1 MTGTD
6 PKSAYLQATQRLMQ
20 QLAAGGLRMGLSHG
34 QMETSLRDAM
44 LEAAYTQSLQAGARV
59 TVSALHVA
67 TGIHRREVSR
77 WLAQRQDVETAARP
91 RRRETGSATGIETA
105 KAGAD
110 TPADADAD
118 ADAGADA
125 GDGASASASEIASAQ
140 TLGNDSPSA
149 RVVARWITNAAYTD
163 EQGQPLTLPMA
174 KQAEAVSF
182 AQLVEDIGP
191 EVRARSVL
199 DGLIAAGLVEPQTDG
214 QYRLSASAYLPEA
227 NSTESIGFL
236 AANVGD
242 HLAAA
247 IHNISAPADARFF
260 ERAFFDDAVS
270 AATVQALQEKV
281 QDEGMALLR
290 GMVGVSD
297 LVDRSD
303 AETGTVLGDA
313 GKQRV
318 RIGLYCYAEN
328 LDG

>member
-110 TPADADAD
+110 TPADA
-118 ADAGADA
+118 
-125 GDGASASASEIASAQ
+125 GDGASASASASEIASAQ

-199 DGLIAAGLVEPQTDG
+199 DGLIAAGLVEPQADG

>member
-110 TPADADAD
+110 TPADEDAD
-118 ADAGADA
+118 ADAG
-125 GDGASASASEIASAQ
+125 ASEIASAQ

-199 DGLIAAGLVEPQTDG
+199 DGLIAAGLVEPQADG

>member
-110 TPADADAD
+110 TPADE
-118 ADAGADA
+118 DAGAGA
-125 GDGASASASEIASAQ
+125 GDGASASEIASAQ

-199 DGLIAAGLVEPQTDG
+199 DGLIAAGLVEPQADG

>member
-118 ADAGADA
+118 AGAS
-125 GDGASASASEIASAQ
+125 ASASASEIASAQ